1 MRNLLL
7 IFTIILTAIPFIYV
21 ANPACGAEAYTIG
34 IEDELSISVLEQ
46 PSLNSTVAVGPDG
59 TITLPQPLGTMNA
72 EGFTR
77 SELEEAIAQK
87 LSPYFVGGVNASVQ
101 IAQYNSRKI
110 TVLGAVGSPGTK
122 SYAKIPF
129 LMKIL
134 ADAGGL
140 TANADKTNIKVF
152 SADGVKPTR
161 IINLQQLL
169 TDSHPAWPKLSS
181 NDTLYIPDIP
191 PPAPT
196 ESIKQ
201 EVPPIT
207 PTPEVATPTP
217 PAAAQEQPASKVL
230 LHVLGQVS
238 GNFLFETPPS
248 LPNLLAQVGIPA
260 QPDLLRQIKVI
271 REDGTLWTVNMEKYI
286 ATGDASLLPKLQS
299 GDLIYIPQTSLPQ
312 LMHVTLLGAVGSPG
326 NVPIDQ
332 PTSLLDILAQAGGVS
347 PDADVKQVQITRETQ
362 DFIETITVNLQ
373 ETTLFVQPGDKIWV
387 PRKTSTILRTTF
399 DILRDAL
406 IVYGTI
412 RVLTP

>member
-1 MRNLLL
+1 LRNLLL

-181 NDTLYIPDIP
+181 NDILYIPDIP
-191 PPAPT
+191 PPAP
-196 ESIKQ
+196 Q
-201 EVPPIT
+201 EVPPVT
-207 PTPEVATPTP
+207 PTPKVATPTP
-217 PAAAQEQPASKVL
+217 PAAAQEQPASKVI

-238 GNFLFETPPS
+238 GNFSFETPPS
-248 LPNLLAQVGIPA
+248 LPNLLAQVGIPD

-271 REDGTLWTVNMEKYI
+271 REDGTLWIVNMEKYI

>member
-1 MRNLLL
+1 L

-122 SYAKIPF
+122 SYSKIPF

-140 TANADKTNIKVF
+140 TANADKTDIKVF

-207 PTPEVATPTP
+207 PTPEVATP
-217 PAAAQEQPASKVL
+217 AAAQEQPASKVL

-238 GNFLFETPPS
+238 GNFPFETPPS

-271 REDGTLWTVNMEKYI
+271 REDGTLWIVNMEKYI
-286 ATGDASLLPKLQS
+286 ATGDANLLPKLQS

>member
-1 MRNLLL
+1 
-7 IFTIILTAIPFIYV
+7 
-21 ANPACGAEAYTIG
+21 
-34 IEDELSISVLEQ
+34 
-46 PSLNSTVAVGPDG
+46 
-59 TITLPQPLGTMNA
+59 
-72 EGFTR
+72 
-77 SELEEAIAQK
+77 
-87 LSPYFVGGVNASVQ
+87 
-101 IAQYNSRKI
+101 
-110 TVLGAVGSPGTK
+110 
-122 SYAKIPF
+122 
-129 LMKIL
+129 
-134 ADAGGL
+134 
-140 TANADKTNIKVF
+140 
-152 SADGVKPTR
+152 
-161 IINLQQLL
+161 
-169 TDSHPAWPKLSS
+169 
-181 NDTLYIPDIP
+181 
-191 PPAPT
+191 
-196 ESIKQ
+196 
-201 EVPPIT
+201 
-207 PTPEVATPTP
+207 
-217 PAAAQEQPASKVL
+217 
-230 LHVLGQVS
+230 
-238 GNFLFETPPS
+238 
-248 LPNLLAQVGIPA
+248 LLAQVGIPD